1 MEKNEKIDLSTLPYT
16 KWLEETVA
24 GIIGMPVESICI
36 LTKYKGGSVQ
46 TGYYKCSVND
56 QLLFAGLINQD
67 AMIGTLKV
75 NGQIPRDEG
84 EEDTFVDGEE

>member
-16 KWLEETVA
+16 KWLEEAVA

-36 LTKYKGGSVQ
+36 LTKYTDGSVQ

-56 QLLFAGLINQD
+56 QLLFAGFINQD
-67 AMIGTLKV
+67 AMIETLKV
-75 NGQIPRDEG
+75 NGQIPRE
-84 EEDTFVDGEE
+84 DGEEEDEIDG